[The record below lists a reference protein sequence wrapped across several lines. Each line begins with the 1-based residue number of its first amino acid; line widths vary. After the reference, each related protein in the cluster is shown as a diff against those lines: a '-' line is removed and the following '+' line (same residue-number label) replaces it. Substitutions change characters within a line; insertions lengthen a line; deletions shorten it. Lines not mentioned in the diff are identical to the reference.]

1 MENIKELAELLLPQG
16 ILDYFNYKSYET
28 ENGRII
34 NYFENRAINPVGF
47 KKDK

>member
-1 MENIKELAELLLPQG
+1 MENIKELAGLLLPQG
-16 ILDYFNYKSYET
+16 ILDYFDYKSYET

-34 NYFENRAINPVGF
+34 NYFKNTTINPMRL